1 MRHGRHPHLYF
12 DSNVILDAILD
23 RNEISKG
30 VLARAATHKWKC
42 TTSRFTFA
50 EILDTLQKEHQK
62 KLSRPIT
69 VRQLNRIYDNL
80 NDLVERDYSHIEF
93 EKPSQPEFWDH
104 VEWIAGMSSVRARDA
119 IHCATAYGDL
129 SDLIVTRDRPFLA
142 ASERV
147 PIRLRVPISLPRNLD
162 LMLVDIGF
170 IVDEHGQA
178 VRT

>member
-1 MRHGRHPHLYF
+1 
-12 DSNVILDAILD
+12 
-23 RNEISKG
+23 
-30 VLARAATHKWKC
+30 
-42 TTSRFTFA
+42 
-50 EILDTLQKEHQK
+50 LDTLQKEHQK

-129 SDLIVTRDRPFLA
+129 SDLIVTEIGP
-142 ASERV
+142 
-147 PIRLRVPISLPRNLD
+147 SLPLQSAF
-162 LMLVDIGF
+162 LSGF
-170 IVDEHGQA
+170 GFRYPCREILILC
-178 VRT
+178 